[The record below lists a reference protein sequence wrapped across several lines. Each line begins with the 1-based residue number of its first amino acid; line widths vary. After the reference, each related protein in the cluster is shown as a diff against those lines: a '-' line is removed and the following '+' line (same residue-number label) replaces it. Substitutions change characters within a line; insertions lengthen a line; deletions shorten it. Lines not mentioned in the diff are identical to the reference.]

1 MNVVTAIAP
10 APRRPNLCS
19 VAVGVDQFL
28 VTPEAVV
35 RLGLRVGRDLDEG
48 ALGAL
53 RHEGE
58 VQRVVDR
65 ALRMLAFRARSSAE
79 LKRGL
84 ARKGERGP
92 EVDAALARL
101 AAAGVLDDEAFG
113 RQFARSR
120 LGGGG
125 VGRSR
130 VVRELVVRGLDRA
143 SAEGAVREAADDAGV
158 SEGETA
164 ERVARKKLRSLEGL
178 EPAVRRR
185 RLYGF
190 LARRG
195 FGHDEIAR
203 AMRAVGV

>member
-1 MNVVTAIAP
+1 MNVVTSIDP

-19 VAVGVDQFL
+19 VAVGAEHVL
-28 VTPEAVV
+28 VSPEAVV
-35 RLGLRVGRDLDEG
+35 RLGLRVGRELDAVE
-48 ALGAL
+48 LGAL

-58 VQRVVDR
+58 VQRVIDR

-79 LKRGL
+79 LRRGL
-84 ARKGERGP
+84 ALKGERGA
-92 EVDAALARL
+92 EVDVALARL
-101 AAAGVLDDEAFG
+101 LAAGVLDDEAFG

-120 LGGGG
+120 LGGGA

-130 VVRELVVRGLDRA
+130 VVRELVVRGLDHE
-143 SAEGAVREAADDAGV
+143 SAEGAVREAADDEGV
-158 SEGETA
+158 SEGESA
-164 ERVARKKLRSLEGL
+164 ERAARKKLRSLGGL

-195 FGHDEIAR
+195 FAHDEISR
-203 AMRAVGV
+203 VLRSLDV

>member
-1 MNVVTAIAP
+1 MNVVTSIAP

-19 VAVGVDQFL
+19 VAVGGEHFV

-35 RLGLRVGRDLDEG
+35 RLGVRVGRE
-48 ALGAL
+48 LGAEELAGL
-53 RHEGE
+53 REEGE

-65 ALRMLAFRARSSAE
+65 ALRMLAFRARSSVE
-79 LKRGL
+79 LERGL

-92 EVDAALARL
+92 AVDAALARL
-101 AAAGVLDDEAFG
+101 AAAGVLDDEAFA

-120 LGGGG
+120 LGGA

-130 VVRELVVRGLDRA
+130 VVRELVGRGLGRA
-143 SAEGAVREAADDAGV
+143 SAEGAVREAADDGGAGEADAV
-158 SEGETA
+158 
-164 ERVARKKLRSLEGL
+164 ERAARKKLRSLEGL

-195 FGHDEIAR
+195 FEHDEIAR
-203 AMRAVGV
+203 VLRSLDA